1 MEIITAGRLTGSAFY
16 SSSAGTITCTD
27 NISALSATKL
37 AVVPKE
43 FPVSLQVLYDI
54 ANFTRSDYNH
64 TRANAPEVEFQL
76 SGAVGAAIR
85 VDDYKLII
93 GCETLAG
100 CARYP
105 L

>member
-1 MEIITAGRLTGSAFY
+1 M
-16 SSSAGTITCTD
+16 
-27 NISALSATKL
+27 
-37 AVVPKE
+37 
-43 FPVSLQVLYDI
+43 LYEI
-54 ANFTRSDYNH
+54 ANFTRSEYNH

-100 CARYP
+100 CARCW